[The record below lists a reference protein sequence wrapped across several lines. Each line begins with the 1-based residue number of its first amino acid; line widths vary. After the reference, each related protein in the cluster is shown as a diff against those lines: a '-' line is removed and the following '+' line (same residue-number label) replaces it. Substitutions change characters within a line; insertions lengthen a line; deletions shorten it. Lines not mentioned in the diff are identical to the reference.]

1 MNTGIVLAAGN
12 SSRFNNKISKILY
25 KLNNKPIIK
34 YSTDLLSQ
42 YLDQIIV
49 VVNSKDYKAVKK
61 LLSKKIAIVVNDMD
75 NRLDSIK
82 TGLDYL
88 KGTDTTSNI
97 LIHDAARPY
106 IVPEMI
112 ESLLDNCQKYQY
124 VQYYLNL
131 IDGLVIKTTTG
142 YDVVERSKY
151 LQLCTPQIVDYH
163 LFNFLF
169 RKYIYPKNRLS
180 CEALPLL
187 NKFNVQF
194 NLIEGNHRYLRKI
207 TTLED
212 IY

>member
-1 MNTGIVLAAGN
+1 MNTAIILAAGN
-12 SSRFNNKISKILY
+12 SSRFNCKISKILY

-49 VVNSKDYKAVKK
+49 VVNSKDYKIVKK
-61 LLSKKIAIVVNDMD
+61 LLSKKIAIVVNDVD

-88 KGTDTTSNI
+88 KHTDTTSNI

>member
-1 MNTGIVLAAGN
+1 MNTGIILAAGN
-12 SSRFNNKISKILY
+12 SSRFKNRISKVLY
-25 KLNNKPIIK
+25 KVNNKPIIK

-61 LLSKKIAIVVNDMD
+61 LLSKKIAIVVNDVD

-88 KGTDTTSNI
+88 KNTDTTSNI

-106 IVPEMI
+106 IIPEMI

-187 NKFNVQF
+187 DKFNVQF

>member
-1 MNTGIVLAAGN
+1 MNTAIILAAGN
-12 SSRFNNKISKILY
+12 SSRFNSKISKILY
-25 KLNNKPIIK
+25 KVNNKPIIK

-49 VVNSKDYKAVKK
+49 VVNSKDYKIVKK
-61 LLSKKIAIVVNDMD
+61 LLSKKIAIVVNDVD

-88 KGTDTTSNI
+88 KHTDTTSNI

>member
-1 MNTGIVLAAGN
+1 MNTAIILAAGN
-12 SSRFNNKISKILY
+12 SSRFDNKTSKILY

-49 VVNSKDYKAVKK
+49 VVNSKDYKTVKK
-61 LLSKKIAIVVNDMD
+61 LLSKKIAIVVNDVD

-88 KGTDTTSNI
+88 KSTDTTLNI

-151 LQLCTPQIVDYH
+151 LQLCTPLIVDYH

>member
-1 MNTGIVLAAGN
+1 
-12 SSRFNNKISKILY
+12 
-25 KLNNKPIIK
+25 
-34 YSTDLLSQ
+34 
-42 YLDQIIV
+42 
-49 VVNSKDYKAVKK
+49 
-61 LLSKKIAIVVNDMD
+61 MD

>member
-1 MNTGIVLAAGN
+1 MNTGIILAAGN

-61 LLSKKIAIVVNDMD
+61 LLSKKIAIVVNDVD

>member
-25 KLNNKPIIK
+25 KLNNFVSM
-34 YSTDLLSQ
+34 YF
-42 YLDQIIV
+42 LDQIIV

-61 LLSKKIAIVVNDMD
+61 LLSKKIAIVVNDVD

-207 TTLED
+207 TALED

>member
-1 MNTGIVLAAGN
+1 MNTGIILAAGN
-12 SSRFNNKISKILY
+12 SSRFKNKISKILY
-25 KLNNKPIIK
+25 KVNNKPIIK

-49 VVNSKDYKAVKK
+49 VVNSKDYKIVKK
-61 LLSKKIAIVVNDMD
+61 LLSKKIAIVVNDVD

-88 KGTDTTSNI
+88 KNTDTTSNI

>member
-49 VVNSKDYKAVKK
+49 VVNSKDYKVVKK
-61 LLSKKIAIVVNDMD
+61 LLSKKIAIVVNDVD

>member
-49 VVNSKDYKAVKK
+49 VVNSKDYKVVKK

-142 YDVVERSKY
+142 YDVVERNKY

>member
-61 LLSKKIAIVVNDMD
+61 LLSKKIAIVVNDVD

>member
-49 VVNSKDYKAVKK
+49 VVNSKDYKVVKK

>member
-1 MNTGIVLAAGN
+1 MNTGIILAAGN
-12 SSRFNNKISKILY
+12 SSRFNCKISKILY

-49 VVNSKDYKAVKK
+49 VVNSKDYKTVKK
-61 LLSKKIAIVVNDMD
+61 LLSKKIAVIVNDVD
-75 NRLDSIK
+75 NRLESIK

-88 KGTDTTSNI
+88 KTTDTTSNI

-106 IVPEMI
+106 IIPEMI
-112 ESLLDNCQKYQY
+112 ETLLDNCQKHQY
-124 VQYYLNL
+124 VQYYLKL
-131 IDGLVIKTTTG
+131 VDGLVIKTTTG

>member
-49 VVNSKDYKAVKK
+49 VVNSKDYKIVKK

>member
-49 VVNSKDYKAVKK
+49 VVNSKDYKVVKK

-207 TTLED
+207 TALED